1 MCLENNRSKNK
12 AMKKS
17 KIIVTTILIL
27 VGAFIV
33 SAQEIIP
40 FNSDYWEIVNE
51 EVAPQDIKLTSLYG
65 KECLHLPAKH
75 TAYLKNNIPDDF
87 KLEMDIAGVVMPGL
101 GFRSTDKRNYEY
113 IYLRIMSSN
122 KGDALQY
129 FPVYNGSFSWQLY
142 NYPDFEKPATFPTR
156 LLFST
161 IRDSE
166 KTITGQR
173 ME

>member
-65 KECLHLPAKH
+65 NPDSGTTRG
-75 TAYLKNNIPDDF
+75 TA
-87 KLEMDIAGVVMPGL
+87 GR
-101 GFRSTDKRNYEY
+101 RS
-113 IYLRIMSSN
+113 SH
-122 KGDALQY
+122 
-129 FPVYNGSFSWQLY
+129 
-142 NYPDFEKPATFPTR
+142 
-156 LLFST
+156 
-161 IRDSE
+161 
-166 KTITGQR
+166 
-173 ME
+173 